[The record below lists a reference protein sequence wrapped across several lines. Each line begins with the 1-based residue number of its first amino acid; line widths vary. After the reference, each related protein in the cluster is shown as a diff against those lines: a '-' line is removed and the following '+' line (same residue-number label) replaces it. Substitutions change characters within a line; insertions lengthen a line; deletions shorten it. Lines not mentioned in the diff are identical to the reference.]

1 MLKSFIFVF
10 CKRLKGCPQTN
21 LWPKL
26 GFWSSQ
32 GEPGEGRGGW
42 NMYLNG
48 GNSIVNSL
56 CTDWPECSKC
66 SKCWICTTQQM
77 STPPWSDGEKSVHW
91 SRLSQVGGKYCV
103 AGISFIHGCGCGGGK
118 GKQMIGSLGNKGNAG
133 KRRDSREM
141 SQTSNP
147 GNWSGNVRNKQSQIR
162 WTLS

>member
-1 MLKSFIFVF
+1 MTNKSVAKVGI
-10 CKRLKGCPQTN
+10 LEQ
-21 LWPKL
+21 
-26 GFWSSQ
+26 
-32 GEPGEGRGGW
+32 PGGAGKGGW
-42 NMYLNG
+42 NMFMNG

-56 CTDWPECSKC
+56 CTDWPECSKTC
-66 SKCWICTTQQM
+66 GKVSKCWICTTQQI

-147 GNWSGNVRNKQSQIR
+147 GNWSGSFRNKQCQIR
-162 WTLS
+162 WPLS